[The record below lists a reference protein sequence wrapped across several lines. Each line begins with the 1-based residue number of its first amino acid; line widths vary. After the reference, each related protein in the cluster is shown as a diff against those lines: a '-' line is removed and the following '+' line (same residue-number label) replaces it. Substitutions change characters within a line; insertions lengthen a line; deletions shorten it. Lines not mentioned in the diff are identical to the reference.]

1 MVIQAYASTNNAM
14 DEEKDKFYNQL
25 QDSVASCSSHD
36 MIVVM
41 GDLNI
46 KVGSNNI
53 NREEVMGKFGVKVMN
68 DNGERICCNWNSF
81 LTLKKPLIKFTEKS
95 CGTSWGAMAF
105 HVRWRQW

>member
-1 MVIQAYASTNNAM
+1 MVIQAYTSTNNAM

-46 KVGSNNI
+46 KVESNNI
-53 NREEVMGKFGVKVMN
+53 NREEVMGKFGVKVMS
-68 DNGERICCNWNSF
+68 DNGERLCDF
-81 LTLKKPLIKFTEKS
+81 
-95 CGTSWGAMAF
+95 CGMNGFAVTGTVFSL
-105 HVRWRQW
+105 

>member
-1 MVIQAYASTNNAM
+1 MVIQAYTSTNNAM

-53 NREEVMGKFGVKVMN
+53 NREEVMGKFGVKSWMIMGKGYV
-68 DNGERICCNWNSF
+68 
-81 LTLKKPLIKFTEKS
+81 
-95 CGTSWGAMAF
+95 TSVIWMDLL
-105 HVRWRQW
+105 